1 MVRLIIVVITPILK
15 CLIESKV
22 VLSQKKKKK
31 MKFIVIFHFQKYFT
45 TEFHQ

>member
-22 VLSQKKKKK
+22 VLSQKKT
-31 MKFIVIFHFQKYFT
+31 MKFIVTFHFQKYFT